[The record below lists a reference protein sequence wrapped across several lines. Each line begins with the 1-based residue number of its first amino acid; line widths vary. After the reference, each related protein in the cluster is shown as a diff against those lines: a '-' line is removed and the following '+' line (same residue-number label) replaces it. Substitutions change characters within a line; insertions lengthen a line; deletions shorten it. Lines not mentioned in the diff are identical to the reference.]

1 MGCNSQLTDISGKR
15 FICIELCWVLE
26 SHSKLKKKN
35 VEITTDNLSDSNQRH
50 LTVRPY
56 SLFKIILLKS
66 LIMVPST
73 VMLPHTARSHSPS
86 PADPCTEQVPSL
98 SYPARRERRT
108 QATPLSCP
116 VSVSAFPSILPSQKP
131 TENRR
136 AQPRHQPIQACTM
149 RESPSQSL
157 TCRKCLSLTE
167 HLN

>member
-1 MGCNSQLTDISGKR
+1 
-15 FICIELCWVLE
+15 
-26 SHSKLKKKN
+26 
-35 VEITTDNLSDSNQRH
+35 
-50 LTVRPY
+50 
-56 SLFKIILLKS
+56 
-66 LIMVPST
+66 MVPST

-157 TCRKCLSLTE
+157 TCQKCLSLTE
-167 HLN
+167 HHNWWSMLSPTWIFLDLSEFLITTLSCWAPVTKTCVHPCLARNVSRNS